1 MSGTGATGASP
12 VVVGTPSETLYH
24 RLESPTQTAA
34 VAQLQ
39 VSSME
44 IWGTGVRPAG
54 IPSVKAY
61 RNALPPSRG
70 VEFSTLVL
78 PRRGSGTPFE
88 ARRYQSDPGVMP
100 RPNNYVA
107 IAITYIKNT
116 QVP

>member
-1 MSGTGATGASP
+1 MSGAGATGTSP
-12 VVVGTPSETLYH
+12 VVVGTPSATLYH
-24 RLESPTQTAA
+24 RLELPTQTAA
-34 VAQLQ
+34 VAQQQ
-39 VSSME
+39 VGSME
-44 IWGTGVRPAG
+44 IWGTGARPAG

-70 VEFSTLVL
+70 VEFSTLV
-78 PRRGSGTPFE
+78 PARKGSGTPFE
-88 ARRYQSDPGVMP
+88 ARWYQGDPGVMP